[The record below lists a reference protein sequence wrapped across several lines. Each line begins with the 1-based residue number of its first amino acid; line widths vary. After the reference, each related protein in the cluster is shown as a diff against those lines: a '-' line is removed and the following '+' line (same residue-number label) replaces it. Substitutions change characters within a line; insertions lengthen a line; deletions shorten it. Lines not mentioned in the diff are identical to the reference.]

1 MPHLTLYDQ
10 LGDMPIL
17 GAIVGRPGSGSELV
31 GRQGPIFAKI
41 KSFTLCLCV
50 NISLAPVPAKILC
63 VNTS

>member
-17 GAIVGRPGSGSELV
+17 GAIVGRPGS